1 MPHVPKTAK
10 SRALIGLGVVVGIVV
25 CAIAVVALKRT
36 LSTLTWADVQTALSS
51 MPAARL
57 GIAASLVAVSYVWL
71 SNYDRIGL
79 WASSKV
85 AKQRRI
91 VTTSFVA
98 YAVSKTFGFP
108 AFTSGLVRLHR
119 YRHIGF
125 SVADLARFLVM
136 TSSTVWLGFSLL
148 MGSLLMVAPT
158 SLLPIDDT
166 TQRVLGTGLVALGV
180 AWVAL
185 ASKGLGVV
193 RVKQWHFKM
202 PTARVAMA
210 QLVVGSVDWILMSS
224 VLWMLLPVSAGASLQ
239 EVALALGAAQIVA
252 VLARVP
258 GGAGVVEAT
267 LLMLFKDRVDTASLA
282 ASLVAFRVLYFL
294 APLALAAVFVA
305 VERLVSLL
313 PWSPR
318 WFRSGSP
325 SPHLPGTP
333 AVTFEPS
340 L

>member
-1 MPHVPKTAK
+1 MPKTAK
-10 SRALIGLGVVVGIVV
+10 SRALIGLGVVVGVVV
-25 CAIAVVALKRT
+25 CAIAVLALKRT
-36 LSTLTWADVQTALSS
+36 LSALTWADVQSALLS

-57 GIAASLVAVSYVWL
+57 GIAATLVAVSYVWL

-85 AKQRRI
+85 VKQRRI

-125 SVADLARFLVM
+125 GVADLARFVVM
-136 TSSTVWLGFSLL
+136 TSSTVWLGFAIL
-148 MGSLLMVAPT
+148 MGALLMVTPT
-158 SLLPIDDT
+158 SLLPIDDI

-185 ASKGLGVV
+185 ASRDLGVV
-193 RVKQWHFKM
+193 RVKKWHFKM
-202 PTARVAMA
+202 PTARVAVA

-224 VLWMLLPVSAGASLQ
+224 VLWMLLPVSAGATLQ
-239 EVALALGAAQIVA
+239 EVALAVGAAQIVA
-252 VLARVP
+252 VLAHVP

-313 PWSPR
+313 PWSQR
-318 WFRSGSP
+318 SSRSGSH
-325 SPHLPGTP
+325 SLPLPTVPGE
-333 AVTFEPS
+333 TFEPS
-340 L
+340 R